1 MKNFFLFKRHMKK
14 SCNIGLS
21 LLLFF
26 LFFSS
31 CGNKKNVDVYKKEKL
46 VPNDSIK
53 YESIKIQTH

>member
-1 MKNFFLFKRHMKK
+1 MKK

-26 LFFSS
+26 LFFSSS

>member
-1 MKNFFLFKRHMKK
+1 MKK
-14 SCNIGLS
+14 SCKIGLR
-21 LLLFF
+21 LFLCF

-31 CGNKKNVDVYKKEKL
+31 CGNKENVDVYKKEQL

>member
-1 MKNFFLFKRHMKK
+1 MKK

-31 CGNKKNVDVYKKEKL
+31 CGNKKNIDVYKKKQL

>member
-1 MKNFFLFKRHMKK
+1 MKK
-14 SCNIGLS
+14 SWNIGLS

-31 CGNKKNVDVYKKEKL
+31 CGNKKSIDIYKKEKI